1 MLDDDTP
8 HNSAGSAGA
17 LERLARWLDQKART
31 LHAIKDSILSIVI
44 TLISICGICYA
55 GFNIVRS
62 YLGTQNE
69 PKPTPVSPHIKVSNA
84 DFVTN
89 IDFGQHAYGEALVT
103 FEVLMSC
110 CSGTE
115 VLGVLDPMLQQNAF
129 AQVLIPSIDND
140 VKFPD
145 NAYNLTAVSEPG
157 SILLVIIGM
166 MIMASIRLWSSKLR
180 RYLTRQLRLRTIKT

>member
-8 HNSAGSAGA
+8 RNSVGNAGA
-17 LERLARWLDQKART
+17 LERLERWLKQKART
-31 LHAIKDSILSIVI
+31 LHDIKDSILSIVI
-44 TLISICGICYA
+44 TLISICGICYG

-69 PKPTPVSPHIKVSNA
+69 PKPTPVSPHIRVSNA
-84 DFVTN
+84 DFVTTIN
-89 IDFGQHAYGEALVT
+89 FGQHEYGEALVT

-110 CSGTE
+110 CSGTK
-115 VLGVLDPMLQQNAF
+115 LLSTLDPMLQQNAF
-129 AQVLIPSIDND
+129 AQVLIPSIAND

-145 NAYNLTAVSEPG
+145 NAHNLTAVSEPG

-166 MIMASIRLWSSKLR
+166 VIMAFARLWLSKLR
-180 RYLTRQLRLRTIKT
+180 RYIARQLR